1 MALRAVYSWGSLIL
15 QQQDHSSKGYAMAVL
30 SNLDLLRRV
39 SIFESLSLS
48 QISRLADAVSKQ
60 RIKRGDLIVEQ
71 GKKSNALFV
80 ILTGRARVV
89 MVDSREREVILA
101 VLGPGEY
108 VGELSLIDGMT
119 HSANVQAEVQTDL
132 LVLGRADFEAC
143 LNGNHVMAL
152 AIIQGLV
159 SRLRKADAQI
169 SSLALM
175 DVFARVASV
184 LVDAAEPQGPDHLLL
199 REKMSRQDIAKRVG
213 ASREM
218 VSRVMRD
225 FEDQGFVQTRED
237 GSMLLNERR
246 SPMR

>member
-15 QQQDHSSKGYAMAVL
+15 QQQDCSSKGYAMAVL

-39 SIFESLSLS
+39 SIFESLNLS

-132 LVLGRADFEAC
+132 LVLGRTDFEAC
-143 LNGNHVMAL
+143 LNGNHAMAL

-159 SRLRKADAQI
+159 GRLRKADAQI

-175 DVFARVASV
+175 DVFSRVASV
-184 LVDAAEPQGPDHLLL
+184 LVDAAEPHGPDHLLL
-199 REKMSRQDIAKRVG
+199 HEKMSRQDIAKRVG

-225 FEDQGFVQTRED
+225 FEDQGFVQTQED

>member
-143 LNGNHVMAL
+143 LE
-152 AIIQGLV
+152 
-159 SRLRKADAQI
+159 
-169 SSLALM
+169 
-175 DVFARVASV
+175 AR
-184 LVDAAEPQGPDHLLL
+184 
-199 REKMSRQDIAKRVG
+199 
-213 ASREM
+213 
-218 VSRVMRD
+218 
-225 FEDQGFVQTRED
+225 
-237 GSMLLNERR
+237 
-246 SPMR
+246 

>member
-1 MALRAVYSWGSLIL
+1 L
-15 QQQDHSSKGYAMAVL
+15 QYFTNKGYAMAVL

-48 QISRLADAVSKQ
+48 QISRLADAVGKQ

-108 VGELSLIDGMT
+108 VGELSLLDGMT

-132 LVLGRADFEAC
+132 LVLGRTDFEAC
-143 LNGNHVMAL
+143 LSDNRSMAL

-159 SRLRKADAQI
+159 GRLRKADAQI

-184 LVDAAEPQGPDHLLL
+184 LVDAAEPHGPDHLLL
-199 REKMSRQDIAKRVG
+199 REKISRQDIAKRVG

-225 FEDQGFVQTRED
+225 FEDQGFVQTQDD

>member
-1 MALRAVYSWGSLIL
+1 
-15 QQQDHSSKGYAMAVL
+15 MAVL

-48 QISRLADAVSKQ
+48 QISRLADAVGKQ

-108 VGELSLIDGMT
+108 VGELSLLDGMT

-132 LVLGRADFEAC
+132 LVLGRTDFEAC
-143 LNGNHVMAL
+143 LSDNRSMAL

-159 SRLRKADAQI
+159 GRLRKADAQI

-184 LVDAAEPQGPDHLLL
+184 LVDAAEPHGPDHLLL
-199 REKMSRQDIAKRVG
+199 REKISRQDIAKRVG

-225 FEDQGFVQTRED
+225 FEDQGFVQTQDD